1 MSDIEVILS
10 GGNSVVT
17 ELSEGTAKARESDS
31 HTPLLMKS
39 LLSVDVI
46 SAIHEAAVS
55 ANKKKRIDSTI
66 KEWETSIRST
76 DEFLASS
83 QNSAKHQSQRRGS
96 VDSLSSMKEAL
107 AFLHK

>member
-1 MSDIEVILS
+1 VILS

>member
-1 MSDIEVILS
+1 MILS

-17 ELSEGTAKARESDS
+17 ALSEGTAKARESDS

-39 LLSVDVI
+39 LLSVDV
-46 SAIHEAAVS
+46 S
-55 ANKKKRIDSTI
+55 ANKKKRIDSMI
-66 KEWETSIRST
+66 KEWETSIVST

-83 QNSAKHQSQRRGS
+83 PLTQNSAKHQSQRRGS

>member
-1 MSDIEVILS
+1 MILS

-17 ELSEGTAKARESDS
+17 ALSEGTAKARESDS

-46 SAIHEAAVS
+46 SAIHKAAVS
-55 ANKKKRIDSTI
+55 ANENKKKRIDSMI
-66 KEWETSIRST
+66 KEWETSIVST

-83 QNSAKHQSQRRGS
+83 PLTQNSAKHQSQRRGS